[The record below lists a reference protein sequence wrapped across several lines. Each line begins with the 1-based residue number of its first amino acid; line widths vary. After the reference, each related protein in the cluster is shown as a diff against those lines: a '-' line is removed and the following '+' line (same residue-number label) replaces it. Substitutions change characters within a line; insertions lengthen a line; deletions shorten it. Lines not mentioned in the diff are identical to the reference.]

1 MACLENVSSFKVIT
15 KAVRCTL
22 SIMAESAV
30 AEEED
35 MAVAEDGP
43 GLGYRMVEG
52 SLIGHTP
59 GKVFARFLIDGT
71 EETCLSRP
79 NRIYVDGER
88 VKSRD
93 VRTKDRLKSY
103 IDQNLMGKKISMEV
117 VRNTRGSSESVCREY
132 TTLEGETVH
141 PKYYAICIWTG
152 PPPPEDERRPNR
164 PTKTEDSVKTE
175 AVEVSSPQLELDI
188 EGQLGTMV
196 YHNASGQGY
205 IAFIP
210 PTGGPKEH
218 AHFHMRDFFV
228 DGAPIQQ
235 KTYHSWP
242 LEKEM
247 AVFFSATRLDTPYVS
262 RFGTANY
269 SCVAAWVGEKPTEDK
284 LRLRTLTLL
293 ARSKKAN
300 NFDFKIEECEYFAGV
315 MSHFVDARTG
325 IMAAKN
331 GEITLA

>member
-1 MACLENVSSFKVIT
+1 
-15 KAVRCTL
+15 
-22 SIMAESAV
+22 
-30 AEEED
+30 
-35 MAVAEDGP
+35 MAVAEDVP
-43 GLGYRMVEG
+43 DLEYRIVEG

-59 GKVFARFLIDGT
+59 GMVFARFLIDGT

-79 NRIYVDGER
+79 NRIYVAGER
-88 VKSRD
+88 VKSRE

-103 IDQNLMGKKISMEV
+103 IEQNLMGKRISMEV
-117 VRNTRGSSESVCREY
+117 IPNTKTKMTKSVNIEY

-141 PKYYAICIWTG
+141 PKYYANCIWVSG
-152 PPPPEDERRPNR
+152 PPPPADERRPNR
-164 PTKTEDSVKTE
+164 PKKTEESVKTE
-175 AVEVSSPQLELDI
+175 NVEASSPQPELDI
-188 EGQLGTMV
+188 DGQLGTMV

-218 AHFHMRDFFV
+218 AHFNMRDFFV

-247 AVFFSATRLDTPYVS
+247 AVSFSATRLDTPFVT

-269 SCVAAWVGEKPTEDK
+269 TCVAAWVGERPTEDK
-284 LRLRTLTLL
+284 LRVRTMTLL
-293 ARSKKAN
+293 ARSRKAS
-300 NFDFKIEECEYFAGV
+300 NFDFKIEDCEYFAGV
-315 MSHFVDARTG
+315 MCHFVDARTG

-331 GEITLA
+331 GETEITIALLLSLSVTQHGLHEFNGAVFLKR